1 MEKTSV
7 AAIVGALNDAHIKYL
22 IVGGLA
28 VVAHGYLRFTAD
40 MDVILDFR
48 EDNLRPALAALAG
61 LGYRPLVPV
70 PLEQFADPNIRAQW
84 IREKGLTV
92 FSLISPDHPAT
103 TVDLFVEAPLPFDQ
117 AYASAVRQEVV
128 PQVSATFVSYD
139 DLLTLKK
146 QAGRPKDLEDIKRLQ
161 EIRENPHNE

>member
-1 MEKTSV
+1 MEKSSV
-7 AAIVGALNDAHIKYL
+7 AAIVGALNEAHINYL

-28 VVAHGYLRFTAD
+28 VVAHGYVRFTAD

-61 LGYRPLVPV
+61 LGYRPMVPV
-70 PLEQFADPNIRAQW
+70 PLEQFADASIRAQW

-92 FSLISPDHPAT
+92 FSLISPDHPTT

-128 PQVSATFVSYD
+128 PQVSGTFISYD
-139 DLLTLKK
+139 DLLALKK

-161 EIRENPHNE
+161 EIREPPPNE

>member
-1 MEKTSV
+1 MEKSSV
-7 AAIVGALNDAHIKYL
+7 AAIVGALNDAHAKYL

-28 VVAHGYLRFTAD
+28 VVAHGYVRFTAD
-40 MDVILDFR
+40 VDVILDFR

-70 PLEQFADPNIRAQW
+70 PLDQFADPNIRAQW

-117 AYASAVRQEVV
+117 AYAAAVRQEVV
-128 PQVSATFVSYD
+128 PQVAATFVSYD

-146 QAGRPKDLEDIKRLQ
+146 QAGRPKDVEDIKRLQ
-161 EIRENPHNE
+161 EIREKPPDE